1 MATNLK
7 QFDSLG
13 GFSVNETTVVDENKN
28 IKDANTLELKN
39 RFYSDSTITHYILR
53 GSNTATLQLDDVGT
67 NITLDNSTINFI
79 TGNFLGVNPA
89 GVVYS
94 GKIESTVL
102 CNALGNV
109 STLSSLETIIKED
122 IPASENWDIIPF
134 TATNRFSYATTRS
147 GTTQLIKWIVSTQV
161 VSIAWA

>member
-79 TGNFLGVNPA
+79 TGNFLGVNPS

-102 CNALGNV
+102 CNAIGNV
-109 STLSSLETIIKED
+109 TTLSSLETIIKED
-122 IPASENWDIIPF
+122 IPTSESWEIVPF
-134 TATNRFSYATTRS
+134 MATNRFSYATTRS